1 MATTVDFMAD
11 GCKWNADSSGCYL
24 CIPVKTSRHAV
35 SILEKLEPGKQYTA
49 QIRQKRKH
57 RSLDANAYYRK
68 LCSLMADKLNI
79 STNRTH
85 NLMMRRY
92 GAPSIIDGSL
102 LYTFLPDTEEAEET
116 AWELETLHLKPT
128 TSVKDGNDG
137 ERYRA
142 YYVIKGSHEYNTKEM
157 SVLINGIVS
166 ECREMGIETR
176 PPEEVESLLAEY
188 AKTYQ
193 GASNH

>member
-1 MATTVDFMAD
+1 MATTVDFMRD
-11 GCKWNADSSGCYL
+11 GCKWQADNTGCYL
-24 CIPVKTSRHAV
+24 CIPVPSPGHAGR
-35 SILEKLEPGKQYTA
+35 ILDKLQPGKEYTA
-49 QIRQKRKH
+49 QFRQKRKH

-92 GAPSIIDGSL
+92 GSPTIVDGSL

-142 YYVIKGSHEYNTKEM
+142 YYVIKGSHEYNSKEM
-157 SVLINGIVS
+157 SVLINGVVS